1 MHSYAI
7 ACGIPMH
14 AEYFVRKWGATTLS
28 ESQAAHEHFSDLCKL
43 LGEPS
48 PTDADPTGETYCF
61 ERRVAQAGGRPGW
74 ADVWRKDRFAWEY
87 KSPGEDLDKAFAQL
101 QRYAP
106 ALGNPPLLIV
116 SDLRRFRVHTNWTY
130 VVSQVH
136 EIGPADLL
144 DPDKRLI
151 LKWAFSDPDRLKP
164 VRTRQALTEEA
175 AARFAALAARLE
187 RRGYAPGDVAHFLIR
202 LVFCMFAESVGLLRE
217 RLFSRLL
224 DNTAL
229 RPERFAP
236 KAAQLFEAMRKGGEV
251 GFEEVQWFNGGLFD
265 DATALPLAAED
276 IAAVREAAALDWS
289 DIDPSIM
296 GTLFERGLTPE
307 RRGELARA
315 IERRNEAGESLG
327 AVGVY
332 YTPAAI
338 IERLIEP
345 VVVRPLRRD
354 WEETRAT
361 ILGHLDAARTG
372 APSKRQKW
380 RRKAETAYN
389 AYLERLRTFRVLDPA
404 CGSGNFLYLAL
415 MALKDLEHAVLVDGE
430 ALGFGRSFA
439 LIGPE
444 AVKGIEVNPL
454 AYELA
459 QVSVWMGEIQ
469 WRLSHGDAPPK
480 DPVLKSLETV
490 RYGNALTTP
499 IGGEVEWPPA
509 DAIVGNPPFLGNKA
523 MLRALG
529 EGETTR
535 IRSIYGGRVPD
546 AADLVCYWF
555 EKARAMIAEGK
566 AKRAGL
572 VATNS
577 IRGGANRAVLDRIR
591 DTGTIFEAW
600 SDEPW
605 ELNGA
610 AVRVSLVCFGP
621 KGMDETPRLDG
632 RAVPEIFADLTGNG
646 VDVTTAKRL
655 MENCG
660 TAFIGSTKKGR
671 FEVSPDVARTW
682 LCEPLNPNGRP
693 NADVLKPWINGLD
706 VTRRSRDMWIV
717 DFGPNMP
724 EGEAALFPK
733 PFGHVVANVRPAR
746 SAVRNPMERRLWW
759 LHARAIHDLRHALGK
774 CRRYIATPRVAKHRL
789 FAWVESTILPDCQ
802 IVAVMRDDD
811 TTFGILHSRFHEL
824 WALRLC
830 TWLGTGNDPRYTPST
845 TFETFPFP
853 DGLTPDRPASAYASD
868 RRAQA
873 IADAAKRL
881 NELREAWLNPS
892 DLVDRVP
899 EVVEGFPDRIVPRD
913 AKAAAIL
920 KKRTLTNLYNDP
932 PDWLR
937 MAHRDLDA
945 AVAAAYG
952 WPADLPDEE
961 ALRRLLALNLDRA
974 TAQPMAAKPRRKAA
988 EDPRQLRFHFTR
1000 LPPLQRELPLF
1011 GGTGGA
1017 LTKRRTRRPPHPE
1030 ADRRQLSFRYVIT
1043 NRMFE
1048 RLRIASDAMA
1058 ARAA

>member
-1 MHSYAI
+1 
-7 ACGIPMH
+7 MH
-14 AEYFVRKWGATTLS
+14 AECFVRKWGATTLT
-28 ESQAAHEHFSDLCKL
+28 ESQAAHDHFADLCKL
-43 LGEPS
+43 LGEPT

-136 EIGPADLL
+136 EIGAADLL

-187 RRGYAPGDVAHFLIR
+187 RRGHPPGDVAHFLIR

-224 DNTAL
+224 DNTAR

-236 KAAQLFEAMRKGGEV
+236 KAAQLFEAMRKGGEI
-251 GFEEVQWFNGGLFD
+251 GFEEVQWFNGGLFN
-265 DATALPLAAED
+265 DATALPLPAED

-315 IERRNEAGESLG
+315 IEHRNMAGESLG

-332 YTPAAI
+332 YTPSAI

-345 VVVRPLRRD
+345 VVIRPLRRD

-372 APSKRQKW
+372 APSTRQKA
-380 RRKAETAYN
+380 RRKAEVAYN
-389 AYLERLRTFRVLDPA
+389 AFLERLRTFRVLDPA

-415 MALKDLEHAVLVDGE
+415 MALKDLEHAVLVEGE

-469 WRLSHGDAPPK
+469 WRLNHGDAPPK

-499 IGGEVEWPPA
+499 IGGEAEWPPA

-535 IRSIYGGRVPD
+535 IRSIYAGRVPD

-555 EKARAMIAEGK
+555 EKARAMIADGK

-632 RAVPEIFADLTGNG
+632 REVPEIFADLTGGG
-646 VDVTTAKRL
+646 VDVTAAKPLVTNRRV
-655 MENCG
+655 CFQG
-660 TAFIGSTKKGR
+660 PVKVGPFD
-671 FEVSPDVARTW
+671 VSGDVARPW
-682 LCEPLNPNGRP
+682 LNAPQNPNGRP
-693 NADVLKPWINGLD
+693 NADVLRPLVNGMDLMRRPSDTWIID
-706 VTRRSRDMWIV
+706 FAEMVERDACGYEEPFKHLRIH
-717 DFGPNMP
+717 
-724 EGEAALFPK
+724 AK
-733 PFGHVVANVRPAR
+733 PFRERNRDASRRKNWWRLGR
-746 SAVRNPMERRLWW
+746 SGTEMKEALHPMPR
-759 LHARAIHDLRHALGK
+759 
-774 CRRYIATPRVAKHRL
+774 CIATPRVSRHRV
-789 FAWVESTILPDCQ
+789 FVWQASCVMPDSRLVV
-802 IVAVMRDDD
+802 IAREDD
-811 TTFGILHSRFHEL
+811 TTFGILHSRFHEI
-824 WALRLC
+824 WSRRL
-830 TWLGTGNDPRYTPST
+830 GGSHGVGNDPQYTPRMG
-845 TFETFPFP
+845 FETFPFP
-853 DGLTPDRPASAYASD
+853 DGLTPDRPANAYASD
-868 RRAQA
+868 PRAQA
-873 IADAAKRL
+873 IADAAKWL
-881 NELREAWLNPS
+881 NDRREAWLNPA

-974 TAQPMAAKPRRKAA
+974 AAQPMTAKPRRKAA
-988 EDPRQLRFHFTR
+988 DDPRQLRFHFTR
-1000 LPPLQRELPLF
+1000 LPPLQRELALF
-1011 GGTGGA
+1011 GGSGGA
-1017 LTKRRTRRPPHPE
+1017 PAKRRKRPLPHPE

-1048 RLRIASDAMA
+1048 RLRVASDAIA
-1058 ARAA
+1058 AQAA